1 MTIEK
6 GSIVLVVSTKE
17 YFNKSIIPSIGVY
30 IKYGDKSDDRLI
42 RLSPENVFDN
52 LPKVILLQGVRTLKS
67 NDKIDILKRTPNKSS
82 YIIIK
87 TISTK
92 ELINSDVRLLNDYID
107 NLINTIEEPYRI
119 LSEYDTNNSDVRL
132 SKVCI
137 RVRVSMKE
145 SEDEYYS
152 LSDIKGELPDKIE
165 PFSAVIINGDKLGI
179 ISEIILLDNN
189 KYKTRNSEVEFLS
202 NNKEFRKMI
211 GADRF

>member
-1 MTIEK
+1 MTVER
-6 GSIVLVVSTKE
+6 GDIVLIVSTKE

-67 NDKIDILKRTPNKSS
+67 NDKVDILKRTPNKSS

-92 ELINSDVRLLNDYID
+92 ELINSDVRLLNDSID
-107 NLINTIEEPYRI
+107 NLINTIEPYRI

-152 LSDIKGELPDKIE
+152 LLDIKGELPDKIK
-165 PFSAVIINGDKLGI
+165 PFSAVIINGNKLGI

-189 KYKTRNSEVEFLS
+189 KYKTRNSEVEFIS
-202 NNKEFRKMI
+202 NDKEVRKMI